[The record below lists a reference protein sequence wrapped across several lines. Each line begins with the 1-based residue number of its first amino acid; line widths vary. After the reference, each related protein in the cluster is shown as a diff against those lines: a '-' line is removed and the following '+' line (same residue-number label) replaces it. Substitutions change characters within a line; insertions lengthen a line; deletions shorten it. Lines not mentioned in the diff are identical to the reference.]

1 MLDTYRFRG
10 EHQTCPFRGP
20 PLVQHA
26 EKDEATGVRSEPRKA
41 KSIQGRVPEEG
52 KSHPPRAAPG
62 SHHLPWDSY
71 SISATRVRLPDPATH
86 GARGGWDG
94 EFAFARDAGGG
105 FRHGGITNA
114 TARTRNAG
122 GRCVAGRRP
131 NGSGNAGPIPWD
143 ADGTPR
149 RNASGG
155 RGPCCARC
163 AQPGLARRT
172 DAKPRLPTLPR
183 TPARGHAAKGC
194 PRFFATAP
202 AVMSHRGILP
212 GWRLRTV
219 ATAAVRPWSR
229 PGIASAS
236 GCGAS
241 GKRAASNAA
250 SNTRR

>member
-1 MLDTYRFRG
+1 MLDSYRFRG
-10 EHQTCPFRGP
+10 EHQIRPFRGP
-20 PLVQHA
+20 PLVQHE
-26 EKDEATGVRSEPRKA
+26 EKGEAAGFRSEPRKA
-41 KSIQGRVPEEG
+41 KSIQGRVPEED

-62 SHHLPWDSY
+62 SHHLPWDSC
-71 SISATRVRLPDPATH
+71 SISANQGCLPED
-86 GARGGWDG
+86 GGWDG
-94 EFAFARDAGGG
+94 EFAFARDVGGG

-163 AQPGLARRT
+163 PQPGLARRT

-194 PRFFATAP
+194 PRFFVTDRV
-202 AVMSHRGILP
+202 VMSHLGILP
-212 GWRLRTV
+212 GWRLRIV